1 MGMDLRSQCTVFIP
15 GNRTV
20 SPAEM
25 FQNMADWCKE
35 HHIDHD
41 IYGQGEFLQSFE
53 TKIASLLG
61 FEAGLF
67 VVTGTMTQPTALR
80 IACTAKRNPVV
91 AMHPS
96 SHIYLHEGQNYQ
108 LQDWFSI
115 LPVGHPYQP
124 WTLDDLTA
132 WPDDIAAVLYELPMR
147 EIGGQLPSW
156 EALNDIKSH
165 CREKGIHLHLDGA
178 RLWETKAGYGR
189 DYQEIT
195 AGFDSAYVSLYKG
208 VAGLGG
214 AMLLG
219 SKDFIEKAR
228 VWTQRQGGNVV
239 HRTPYA
245 VSAAMQFDQRLA
257 QMSALFERTQ
267 QLYRILSEYRQ
278 FTPNPAAPQANML
291 HLYLPVSAEKATLI
305 RDHFAQEDKVW
316 LGNPQQAALP
326 DQSYIEWYIGDNLLN
341 LDDNRLRAIL
351 TKLANLVCA

>member
-1 MGMDLRSQCTVFIP
+1 MDLRSQCTTFIP
-15 GNRTV
+15 DNHTV
-20 SPAEM
+20 SPAAM

-35 HHIDHD
+35 NQIGHD
-41 IYGQGEFLQSFE
+41 IYGQGDFLQAFE
-53 TKIASLLG
+53 AKVAALLG

-80 IACTAKRNPVV
+80 IACRAKNNPVV

-108 LQDWFSI
+108 LQNWFSI

-124 WTLDDLTA
+124 WTLDDLKA
-132 WPDDIAAVLYELPMR
+132 WPDDIAAALYELPMR

-156 EALNDIKSH
+156 DALNALKAH

-178 RLWETKAGYGR
+178 RLWETKAGFNR
-189 DYQEIT
+189 DYHEIT
-195 AGFDSAYVSLYKG
+195 AGFDSAYISLYKG
-208 VAGLGG
+208 IAGLGG

-219 SKDFIEKAR
+219 RKDFIEKAR

-257 QMSALFERTQ
+257 QMPALFQRTQ
-267 QLYRILSEYRQ
+267 QLYDILSEFPQ
-278 FTPNPAAPQANML
+278 FTPNPAEPHVNML
-291 HLYLPVSAEKATLI
+291 HLYLPVSAKKATVI
-305 RDHFAQEDKVW
+305 RDQLAKEDQIW
-316 LGNPQQAALP
+316 IGNPQQGALP
-326 DQSYIEWYIGDNLLN
+326 NQSFIEWYIGDNLLKMS
-341 LDDNRLRAIL
+341 DDRLKAIL
-351 TKLANLVCA
+351 KKLAHMFSA